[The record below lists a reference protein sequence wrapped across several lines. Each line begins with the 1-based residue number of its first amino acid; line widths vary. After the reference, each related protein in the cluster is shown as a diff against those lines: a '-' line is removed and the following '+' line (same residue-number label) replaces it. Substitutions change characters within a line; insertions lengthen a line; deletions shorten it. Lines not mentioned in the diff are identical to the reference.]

1 MTRDII
7 LGSFPHKR
15 FLSGYVGHELQI
27 FGTAERFL
35 LSKGVPR
42 GTRIHAEFS
51 EGVLILKNKD
61 GVNSFNL

>member
-7 LGSFPHKR
+7 LGQFPRKR

-35 LSKGVPR
+35 LKKGVPR
-42 GTRIHAEFS
+42 GTRIHAEFVD
-51 EGVLILKNKD
+51 GVLVLINQD
-61 GVNSFNL
+61 GNSFNL